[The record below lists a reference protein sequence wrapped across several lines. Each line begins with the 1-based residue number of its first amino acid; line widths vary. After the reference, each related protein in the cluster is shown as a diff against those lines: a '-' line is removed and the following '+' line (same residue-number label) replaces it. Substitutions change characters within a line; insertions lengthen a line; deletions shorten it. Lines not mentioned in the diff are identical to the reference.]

1 MILIEAR
8 HSDAFCRESSE
19 PPVGGRDILAVFR
32 CQVADCDITLSGV
45 ASWPVTMTSAC
56 CNVRA

>member
-19 PPVGGRDILAVFR
+19 PPVGERAILTAFR
-32 CQVADCDITLSGV
+32 CLRWHTAT
-45 ASWPVTMTSAC
+45 
-56 CNVRA
+56 